1 MYNASKNKCTRKK
14 LWWWKKLKDLFIEDD
29 DLLEKYKSICNKVS
43 NIINKE
49 PICNKKF
56 LKSKISSYSDEI
68 TNFHKKPKV
77 GSNYPCLAVLLID
90 FVLKRDENYYPQ
102 VFLKKCKYTE
112 KEKKKGL
119 LMT

>member
-1 MYNASKNKCTRKK
+1 M
-14 LWWWKKLKDLFIEDD
+14 
-29 DLLEKYKSICNKVS
+29 EKYKSICNKVS

-102 VFLKKCKYTE
+102 VFLKNVNTL
-112 KEKKKGL
+112 KKKKKRITNDLKYYWWYITDDFKFSSDG
-119 LMT
+119 